1 MTRDEFI
8 AKLTEEFEKIGFKSE
23 NNYWIKQIVQ
33 PIQNITINGQP
44 VQSPIV
50 TTDLK
55 ISIFADA
62 EIDKNPVFQVL
73 FEAIR
78 NNQKI
83 LEYEEIFE
91 YNIEDILNVLHQLF
105 G

>member
-1 MTRDEFI
+1 MTRDEFV
-8 AKLTEEFEKIGFKSE
+8 AKLTEEFEKIGFKLE
-23 NNYWIKQIVQ
+23 NDYWIKQIAQ
-33 PIQNITINGQP
+33 PMQNITINGQP
-44 VQSPIV
+44 VQAPII

-62 EIDKNPVFQVL
+62 EIDKNSAVQML
-73 FEAIR
+73 FEAVR

>member
-8 AKLTEEFEKIGFKSE
+8 AKLTKEFKKVGFKSE
-23 NNYWIKQIVQ
+23 NNYWIKQIAQ
-33 PIQNITINGQP
+33 PMQNITINGQP
-44 VQSPIV
+44 VQAPII

-62 EIDKNPVFQVL
+62 EIDKNPAVQML
-73 FEAIR
+73 FEAVR

>member
-23 NNYWIKQIVQ
+23 NDYWIKQIVQ

-44 VQSPIV
+44 VQSPTV

-55 ISIFADA
+55 ISVFADA
-62 EIDKNPVFQVL
+62 EIDKNPTVQML